1 MIVVRAPYRVSF
13 FGGGTDYP
21 SWFERYGGAVI
32 SATLDRY
39 CYVVLRRAR
48 FLDVRYLVSYRKL
61 ELVDDV
67 EKIEHAAVRGCL
79 QYLPVDKEPGGLEIT
94 HAGDMPARA
103 GLGSSSAFT
112 VAMLRA
118 LYALRGDHIMPEE
131 LARAAIHVEQ
141 RILRETVGV
150 QDQIACALGDL
161 RHIVI
166 GRDGGFT
173 AERLTISDDVRAGL
187 GRCLLLFYTGIQRH
201 ASEIAAAQVSN
212 FERRA
217 EELHA
222 IAGLVPDAAAAL
234 STARLDEFGE
244 MLHHAWRLKRCLSE
258 RVSTAEIDAA
268 YEAARAAGALGGKLL
283 GAGGGGF
290 LLLYV
295 PVLRQEAVRDA
306 LQALVEVPF
315 RLGREGVRVLVYEP

>member
-21 SWFERYGGAVI
+21 AWFERHGGAVI

-48 FLDVRYLVSYRKL
+48 FLDHRYLVSYRKL
-61 ELVDDV
+61 ELVDTVD
-67 EKIEHAAVRGCL
+67 EIEHAAVRGCL
-79 QYLPVDKEPGGLEIT
+79 QYLPVDSEPGGVEIT

-118 LYALRGDHIMPEE
+118 LYALRGEHVAPTE

-150 QDQIACALGDL
+150 QDQIACAVGDL
-161 RHIVI
+161 RHII
-166 GRDGGFT
+166 IDHCGGFT
-173 AERLTISDDVRAGL
+173 AEPLTISDDVRTAL
-187 GRCLLLFYTGIQRH
+187 SQRLLLFYTGVQRH
-201 ASEIAAAQVSN
+201 ASEIAAAQVAN
-212 FERRA
+212 FDRREA
-217 EELHA
+217 ELTA
-222 IAGLVPDAAAAL
+222 IAALVPKAAVAL
-234 STARLDEFGE
+234 SAGRLDDFGA
-244 MLHHAWRLKRCLSE
+244 MLHESWEFKKALSE
-258 RVSTAEIDAA
+258 KISNEAIDDA
-268 YEAARAAGALGGKLL
+268 YTRARQSGALGGKVL

-295 PVLRQEAVRDA
+295 PSPWQDVVRGA
-306 LQALVEVPF
+306 LTDLVEMPF
-315 RLGREGVRVLVYEP
+315 RLGREGARVLVYEP